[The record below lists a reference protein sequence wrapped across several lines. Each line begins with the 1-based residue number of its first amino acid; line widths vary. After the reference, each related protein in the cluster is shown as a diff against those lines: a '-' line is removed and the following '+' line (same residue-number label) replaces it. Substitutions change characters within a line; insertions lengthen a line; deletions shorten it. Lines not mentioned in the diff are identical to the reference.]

1 VATRLEVQ
9 QADVTK
15 LEVDAIANAAN
26 TMLLHGGGVAGAI
39 ARAAGPELERES
51 RERAPIEL
59 GAAVATTAGDMPS
72 RWVIHAATMVNPGG
86 RSSAEVIEKATRSTL
101 DVAEELGARSIA
113 LVAFGTGVGGF
124 PLDEGARITVET
136 IRDELPRA
144 PSIEFVVLAL
154 RGAAAYEAFSAAVH
168 ATEATAAATEGAADA

>member
-1 VATRLEVQ
+1 VARIELWNG
-9 QADVTK
+9 DICD
-15 LEVDAIANAAN
+15 LEVDAIVNPANPSLWMATGVGGAIKRAGGDEIEFAAVREAPVPV
-26 TMLLHGGGVAGAI
+26 GGAVVTTAGRLAARFVIHAVSLDRDRRTTGEAIERATRSAI
-39 ARAAGPELERES
+39 ARARQY
-51 RERAPIEL
+51 
-59 GAAVATTAGDMPS
+59 
-72 RWVIHAATMVNPGG
+72 
-86 RSSAEVIEKATRSTL
+86 
-101 DVAEELGARSIA
+101 DVSSIA
-113 LVAFGTGVGGF
+113 FPALGTGVGGY